1 MPWPLDAMY
10 AWGTFVQQILT
21 SKDGRPMLQALPD
34 ADIGV
39 SRVTNEINTDKQ
51 WDNNEL
57 NYWTMINNI

>member
-51 WDNNEL
+51 LD
-57 NYWTMINNI
+57 